1 VVSVRLQK
9 DGRILRAS
17 GYVADVFAELGTEL
31 AGEKISVLGDAE
43 DVLAALG
50 ERASNVQIV
59 SRVIE
64 PAALAIATL
73 AMQRE
78 PAPSLHE
85 VRADY
90 GELPAAKVPKRL

>member
-1 VVSVRLQK
+1 VISVRLKK
-9 DGRILRAS
+9 DGLERRAS
-17 GYVADVFAELGTEL
+17 GYVRDVIDEL
-31 AGEKISVLGDAE
+31 AGDLDVSQLFVLGNAE

-50 ERASNVQIV
+50 ERAVNVQIM

-64 PAALAIATL
+64 PTALAVATV

-78 PAPSLHE
+78 PAHSLHE